1 MKAFM
6 LDTETERLL
15 GEGKAAARNGD
26 KNAARTL
33 LTQVVE
39 RDPHNEQAWMWLSGV
54 VAEPEEQQICLEN
67 VLVINPHNTKA
78 RKGLDFISV
87 KTGMAPNVPP
97 LAIAEMDLGNPSEY
111 TSPLGTSPLSDN
123 GLHEETPTLPGDAP
137 FSFSSER
144 DSTST
149 LPWLQADD
157 YTDAPAV
164 AQTPMLPQDAANG
177 TGEPW
182 AASSQGNGAE
192 KKFDFFDMPDVDAM
206 PPWVQPEPSGENI
219 TGDAQNYG
227 GDGGST
233 PGGEALPAY
242 AAKAE
247 GISVPAD
254 DHLDGVNFDA
264 APFSHEMPGGGGF
277 DFPAYA
283 GQATP
288 QGMAPAGEME
298 LPEWTMSGVLP
309 SGGEWDAAQGNEF
322 TGASGMGDM
331 PAPFDP
337 FSPPGGSSM
346 GPMGPSFD
354 AQLPSPGDLPGY
366 DGGGADQAQP
376 WYLQQAVGGNSGSLS
391 AIAMPNQGMP
401 VNDNPQ
407 QTSRGKKEPAATID
421 CPNCHEKATDT
432 ALACPNCRYSF
443 FVNCPNC
450 HELVD
455 TSDARQNTSEPCPYC
470 KAKIDRMAMGLEGTD
485 GAMPYKSESMAGV
498 RGNFPAM
505 KDFATATTGKQ
516 GLSFGWLVDVIWLM
530 VIVMTVW
537 ALTQLPTWLHLTG
550 QY

>member
-15 GEGKAAARNGD
+15 GEGKDAARNGD

-78 RKGLDFISV
+78 RKGLEFISA
-87 KTGMAPNVPP
+87 KTGMSPNIPP

-111 TSPLGTSPLSDN
+111 TSPLGTSPLSEN
-123 GLHEETPTLPGDAP
+123 GLHEETPPLPGDAP
-137 FSFSSER
+137 YSFSSER
-144 DSTST
+144 DATST

-157 YTDAPAV
+157 YTDAPDV
-164 AQTPMLPQDAANG
+164 AQLPVFSPEAAANEN
-177 TGEPW
+177 TEPW
-182 AASSQGNGAE
+182 GASGETDGSE

-206 PPWVQPEPSGENI
+206 PPWVQPEPAGEGI
-219 TGDAQNYG
+219 AGQY
-227 GDGGST
+227 DGGAT
-233 PGGEALPAY
+233 PGAALPAY

-247 GISVPAD
+247 GITVPPD
-254 DHLDGVNFDA
+254 DHLDGVNFDV
-264 APFSHEMPGGGGF
+264 APFSPDMPGGSGL

-283 GQATP
+283 GQ
-288 QGMAPAGEME
+288 GMSGAGEME
-298 LPEWTMSGVLP
+298 LPEWSMSGVLP
-309 SGGEWDAAQGNEF
+309 SAPQGSEFAAGN
-322 TGASGMGDM
+322 GMGDM

-366 DGGGADQAQP
+366 NGSDEAQP
-376 WYLQQAVGGNSGSLS
+376 WYLQQATSGNSGSLS
-391 AIAMPNQGMP
+391 AISMPNQGMP
-401 VNDNPQ
+401 ASDSTP
-407 QTSRGKKEPAATID
+407 QTSRGKKEAEATID
-421 CPNCHEKATDT
+421 CPNCREKASET

-450 HELVD
+450 HEIVD
-455 TSDARQNTSEPCPYC
+455 TSDASLNVSEPCPYC
-470 KAKIDRMAMGLEGTD
+470 KAKIDKMAMGLEGTE
-485 GAMPYKSESMAGV
+485 GAMPYKSESLAGA
-498 RGNFPAM
+498 RGQFPAM
-505 KDFATATTGKQ
+505 KEYVTATPGTR
-516 GLSFGWLVDVIWLM
+516 GLSFRWLVDVLWLAI
-530 VIVMTVW
+530 IVMTVW

>member
-1 MKAFM
+1 M

-15 GEGKAAARNGD
+15 AEGKAAARNGD

-111 TSPLGTSPLSDN
+111 TSPLGTSPLSEST
-123 GLHEETPTLPGDAP
+123 LHEETPPLPGDAP

-144 DSTST
+144 ESTST

-157 YTDAPAV
+157 YSDAPDV
-164 AQTPMLPQDAANG
+164 AQSPMLSQDAANG
-177 TGEPW
+177 TGASW
-182 AASSQGNGAE
+182 AASSQPDGAE
-192 KKFDFFDMPDVDAM
+192 NKFDFFDMPDVDAM
-206 PPWVQPEPSGENI
+206 PPWVQPEPGGE
-219 TGDAQNYG
+219 GMAGEAQNY
-227 GDGGST
+227 S
-233 PGGEALPAY
+233 GEALPAY

-254 DHLDGVNFDA
+254 DHLDGVNFDLS
-264 APFSHEMPGGGGF
+264 PFSHETPGGGGL

-283 GQATP
+283 GQV
-288 QGMAPAGEME
+288 GMSGAGEME
-298 LPEWTMSGVLP
+298 LPEWSMSGVLP
-309 SGGEWDAAQGNEF
+309 SMPPGSEF
-322 TGASGMGDM
+322 AGANGMGDM

-337 FSPPGGSSM
+337 FNPPGGSSM

-401 VNDNPQ
+401 ASESQ
-407 QTSRGKKEPAATID
+407 QPSRGKKEATATID
-421 CPNCHEKATDT
+421 CPNCHEKAADT

-455 TSDARQNTSEPCPYC
+455 TSDARQNTTEPCPYC

-498 RGNFPAM
+498 RGQFPTM
-505 KDFATATTGKQ
+505 KDYVTATPGKR
-516 GLSFGWLVDVIWLM
+516 GLSFRWMVDVLWLM